1 MLYDE
6 SNPYVGHLSQG
17 QHRRQPQPLERL
29 FLGPELGVEHFTND
43 GEEVYSGYVFRLK
56 LEAYATGTVW
66 GRLIYDRSSF
76 NDSDA
81 YETLFAWEHSPGSA
95 YIYSESGST
104 RLIRGTDDQPSPTDG
119 EREDSLQSGAGLAG
133 SHRLS
138 PVHSPLNMEG

>member
-1 MLYDE
+1 MAPHVGASEYREGALHE
-6 SNPYVGHLSQG
+6 SNPTWATEQG
-17 QHRRQPQPLERL
+17 QHRRQPPASERL

-81 YETLFAWEHSPGSA
+81 YETLLAWEHSPGSA
-95 YIYSESGST
+95 IYLGGST

-119 EREDSLQSGAGLAG
+119 EREWTAFTKASWVFGG
-133 SHRLS
+133 
-138 PVHSPLNMEG
+138 